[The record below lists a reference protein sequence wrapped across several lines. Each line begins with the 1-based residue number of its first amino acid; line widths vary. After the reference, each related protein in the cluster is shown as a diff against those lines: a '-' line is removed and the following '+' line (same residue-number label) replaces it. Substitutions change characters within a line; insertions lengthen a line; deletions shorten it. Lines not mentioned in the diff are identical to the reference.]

1 MAARLAEAKIEHDFI
16 TIENGPHGFD
26 NNPETANR
34 PDVTAAIK
42 AAAEF
47 LAKHV

>member
-1 MAARLAEAKIEHDFI
+1 MASKLKAAGIGHDFI

-26 NNPETANR
+26 NNPESANTLE
-34 PDVTAAIK
+34 VTGAFK
-42 AAAEF
+42 RLLTF